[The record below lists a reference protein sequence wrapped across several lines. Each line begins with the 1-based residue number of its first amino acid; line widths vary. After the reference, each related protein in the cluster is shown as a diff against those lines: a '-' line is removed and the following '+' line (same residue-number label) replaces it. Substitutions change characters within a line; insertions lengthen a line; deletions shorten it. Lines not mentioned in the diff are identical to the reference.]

1 VLQVNVAMP
10 EILLDDAGR
19 EFRSAVRKR
28 PARGRVEATLD
39 GLAGDGSTHPSHGG
53 PQMKVHAFASEHYP
67 WFSARAGRPLVPPVF
82 GENLT
87 MHGWVEE
94 DVRVGDVVR
103 AGTAL
108 LRVTQPTVRCDTL
121 GRSIGVPRLLE
132 WIEERMAT
140 GWYLRVVE
148 PGVVGAG
155 DPWELVER
163 GREDLTVAR
172 LNRALLREAGDAALM
187 RALAEDDALTAEWRS
202 SLARRAARHAREPAA
217 GASTS
222 ATRAEP

>member
-1 VLQVNVAMP
+1 
-10 EILLDDAGR
+10 
-19 EFRSAVRKR
+19 
-28 PARGRVEATLD
+28 
-39 GLAGDGSTHPSHGG
+39 
-53 PQMKVHAFASEHYP
+53 
-67 WFSARAGRPLVPPVF
+67 
-82 GENLT
+82 
-87 MHGWVEE
+87 
-94 DVRVGDVVR
+94 
-103 AGTAL
+103 
-108 LRVTQPTVRCDTL
+108 
-121 GRSIGVPRLLE
+121 
-132 WIEERMAT
+132 
-140 GWYLRVVE
+140 VVE